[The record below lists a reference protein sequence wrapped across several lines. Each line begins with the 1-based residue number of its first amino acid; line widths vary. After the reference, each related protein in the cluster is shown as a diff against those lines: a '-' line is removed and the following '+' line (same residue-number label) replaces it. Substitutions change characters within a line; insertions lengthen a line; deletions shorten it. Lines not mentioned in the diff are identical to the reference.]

1 MSKHQPY
8 TNKKREKYQIDG
20 SCKTFKDQ
28 LKMWK
33 MRRLRQRHK
42 GEKSHTNNAYDLSF
56 LYPDANTRFFYK
68 KKV

>member
-1 MSKHQPY
+1 MINKANSESSKYQPY

-33 MRRLRQRHK
+33 MRRLRQRHE
-42 GEKSHTNNAYDLSF
+42 GQNRWPLGDI
-56 LYPDANTRFFYK
+56 
-68 KKV
+68 